1 LHYLKRVDDEIRPVQ
16 KVTNPAGTG
25 LIKSSCA
32 TRTTHLVE
40 VLIMAHAIGGEQARR
55 LMLINY
61 PLIRTRDDL
70 SFTARDVQ
78 GRMVNWPRNNPGV
91 AADWEKGM
99 TFFDEEVSALA
110 AFDETEAFHA
120 IQFAIIGMGGRYTN
134 LEIGF
139 AERVAAA
146 AVLGLRAMRNGEA
159 DFVPVDQEDN

>member
-1 LHYLKRVDDEIRPVQ
+1 
-16 KVTNPAGTG
+16 
-25 LIKSSCA
+25 
-32 TRTTHLVE
+32 
-40 VLIMAHAIGGEQARR
+40 MAHAIGGEQARR

-91 AADWEKGM
+91 AADWKKGM
-99 TFFDEEVSALA
+99 SFFDQEVSALA

-120 IQFAIIGMGGRYTN
+120 IQFAIMGMGGRYTN

-146 AVLGLRAMRNGEA
+146 AVLGLRAMRDGEA
-159 DFVPVDQEDN
+159 DFVPVDREDN

>member
-1 LHYLKRVDDEIRPVQ
+1 
-16 KVTNPAGTG
+16 
-25 LIKSSCA
+25 
-32 TRTTHLVE
+32 
-40 VLIMAHAIGGEQARR
+40 MAHVNRSEQAQR
-55 LMLINY
+55 LMVINY

-99 TFFDEEVSALA
+99 YFFDQEVSALA

-120 IQFAIIGMGGRYTN
+120 IQFAIMGMGGRYTN

-146 AVLGLRAMRNGEA
+146 AVVGLHAMRDGASE
-159 DFVPVDQEDN
+159 FVPVDREDS